1 MSGRPR
7 SPARVSP
14 QGDERAEA
22 EAEQARAARA
32 VQERRRAGE
41 GLWAPGGGRA
51 AWGAIA
57 RLYPAPY
64 AARSVCSGTALP
76 RAEGELTS
84 CADSPQMRIF
94 TTQGYHADADLRAC
108 EEVPASSYR
117 QRRTTHLRLPRRR
130 DRRHA

>member
-7 SPARVSP
+7 SPARLSP

-64 AARSVCSGTALP
+64 AAAAYVQEP
-76 RAEGELTS
+76 RCLV
-84 CADSPQMRIF
+84 QK
-94 TTQGYHADADLRAC
+94 
-108 EEVPASSYR
+108 VN
-117 QRRTTHLRLPRRR
+117 
-130 DRRHA
+130 